1 MNDNMHCD
9 VASLTLYR
17 DGHDSGLLLW
27 ATDDTQFPAAVRTA
41 FLRGR
46 WQTNVSVYVVNDE
59 RRLARDNVS
68 GWYLDAARAVS
79 ALAPLSL
86 SAVDRLPSSIAVWA
100 LASKWVVEAIAR
112 EQVVPALLP
121 TEDAES
127 WTARW
132 RAAPVRPEDRARLA
146 GLADAMPG
154 VARAWPTADDR
165 VLTAQAALL
174 EFIDAATDGLLRAPT
189 LETAPHP
196 GPGASWVMR
205 VGRALAGPQDRFNV
219 QGLSDRHVPDALA
232 RWIGPATAVGG
243 TRPLVG
249 FRLEEP
255 GGRDS
260 TWRVTYHLLDASGQ
274 SRVSVS
280 DLRDG
285 RPKAVEVASRM
296 ANPADALLDALGRCA
311 RVFPPIERSL
321 QQELPA
327 VVHVDAAEAWLFLT
341 KAAIS
346 LQRAGYWVDVPA
358 ALSRVGRRRLR
369 ARMRI
374 GGLAPGQEA
383 AATAGGGLLT
393 GLVDFR
399 WEASLGDDALT
410 PSEFKRLTEAKSALV
425 LHRGQW
431 VAVDPEE
438 VERLRHLMDA
448 GGGQLPAAEA
458 LRLALASEVALPGA
472 GDTLADVVCDGAVA
486 RALEVLSSGVD
497 GRLTEIGTPD
507 GLHGDLRPYQKRG
520 LDWMLGV
527 NNIGFGACLAD
538 DMGLGKTVE
547 LLALFQSLCEAR
559 RGNTFLVVCP
569 TSVLGNWRR
578 EVQRFVPGI
587 ATMVHHGAGRAG
599 DVRALKSAM
608 RARSSG
614 ADGIIVITS
623 YALARRDVEIFSE
636 IEFDALALDE
646 AQNIK
651 NPEAAQSRAVRQ
663 LVARRRLALTGTPVE
678 NRLTELWSI
687 MDFLNPG
694 LLGTRTSFKK
704 TFAVPVERYGD
715 ADAAE
720 KLRRVTAPFILRR
733 LKTDPAIAPDLPD
746 KVETVRFCPLTREQA
761 ALYQA
766 ALDDAMSEISGL
778 APGMERRGRIL
789 AMLTALKQIC
799 NHPAHYLRDD
809 DSTPRRSGKLMR
821 FLELLDEVVE
831 TGGHPLVFTQYREM
845 GEILERVLSRRL
857 GTRIPFYHGG
867 LPRIA
872 RDKIVANFQDPQ
884 GPPVLIVSLKAGG
897 TGLNLTRA
905 NHVFHYDRW
914 WNPAVEDQATDR
926 AFRIGQ
932 TRDVTVHRLV
942 SQGTLEEQIH
952 QILEDKRSL
961 ADRVVGA
968 GETWL
973 SELDDATLHDLVSLG
988 QDAVAEEDP

>member
-1 MNDNMHCD
+1 M
-9 VASLTLYR
+9 TLYR
-17 DGHDSGLLLW
+17 EGRETGLLLW
-27 ATDDTQFPAAVRTA
+27 APDDAHFPPGLRAA

-46 WQTNVSVYVVNDE
+46 WQSNISVFVPDGE
-59 RRLARDNVS
+59 RRLVREPVS
-68 GWYLDAARAVS
+68 GWYLDAARAAS

-86 SAVDRLPSSIAVWA
+86 TAVDRMAPSIAVWA

-112 EQVVPALLP
+112 EQVVPALLA
-121 TEDAES
+121 TEDPEVWS
-127 WTARW
+127 ARW
-132 RAAPVRPEDRARLA
+132 RAAPVRPDDRARLT
-146 GLADAMPG
+146 GLAAAMPG
-154 VARAWPTADDR
+154 VARAWPVSEDR
-165 VLTAQAALL
+165 VLTADAALL
-174 EFIDAATDGLLRAPT
+174 EFIDAATDGLLRAQT

-196 GPGASWVMR
+196 GPGPSWAVR
-205 VGRALAGPQDRFNV
+205 VGRALAGPQNRFAI

-232 RWIGPATAVGG
+232 RWIAPATAVGG
-243 TRPLVG
+243 GRPLVG

-260 TWRVTYHLLDASGQ
+260 TWRITYHLLDAGGQ
-274 SRVSVS
+274 ARVSVA

-285 RPKAVEVASRM
+285 RPSAVEAASRM
-296 ANPADALLDALGRCA
+296 SSPADTLLDALGRCA

-321 QQELPA
+321 QHELPA
-327 VVHVDAAEAWLFLT
+327 IVHVDAAEAWSFLT
-341 KAAIS
+341 RAAIS

-369 ARMRI
+369 ARMRL
-374 GGLAPGQEA
+374 GTETVAEA
-383 AATAGGGLLT
+383 GRGGGLLS
-393 GLVDFR
+393 GLVAFR

-410 PSEFKRLTEAKSALV
+410 PSEFKRLAEAKSALV

-438 VERLRHLMDA
+438 VERLRHLMD
-448 GGGQLPAAEA
+448 GGGGELPAAEA
-458 LRLALASEVALPGA
+458 LRLALASEVSVPGA

-486 RALEVLSSGVD
+486 RALEVLSSGVE
-497 GRLTEIGTPD
+497 GRLSEIQCPD

-527 NNIGFGACLAD
+527 TNIGFGACLAD

-547 LLALFQSLCEAR
+547 LLALFQSLCESR
-559 RGNTFLVVCP
+559 RGNRFLVVCP

-587 ATMVHHGAGRAG
+587 ATLVHHGAGRAG
-599 DVRALKSAM
+599 DARALQAAM
-608 RARSSG
+608 RARMSG

-623 YALARRDVEIFSE
+623 YALARRDVEFFAS

-694 LLGTRTSFKK
+694 LLGSRTSFKK
-704 TFAVPVERYGD
+704 SFAVPVERYGD

-766 ALDDAMSEISGL
+766 ALDEAMSEIAGL

-809 DSTPRRSGKLMR
+809 DNAPRRSGKLTR

-845 GEILERVLSRRL
+845 GEILERVLTRRL
-857 GTRIPFYHGG
+857 GTRVPFYHGG
-867 LPRIA
+867 LPRVA
-872 RDKIVANFQDPQ
+872 RDRIVASFQDPH

>member
-1 MNDNMHCD
+1 MDCD

-17 DGHDSGLLLW
+17 DGRDSGLLLW
-27 ATDDTQFPAAVRTA
+27 ATDDAHFPPAGRTA
-41 FLRGR
+41 FMRGR
-46 WQTNVSVYVVNDE
+46 WQSNVPVYVVDDE
-59 RRLARDNVS
+59 RGMTREPVS
-68 GWYLDAARAVS
+68 GWYLEAARAAS

-86 SAVDRLPSSIAVWA
+86 TAVDRLPPSIAVWA
-100 LASKWVVEAIAR
+100 LASKWVIEAIAR
-112 EQVVPALLP
+112 EQVVPSLVA
-121 TEDAES
+121 TEDSEV

-132 RAAPVRPEDRARLA
+132 RAAPVRPDDRARLA
-146 GLADAMPG
+146 GLAQAMPG
-154 VARAWPTADDR
+154 VARAWPTNGDDR
-165 VLTAQAALL
+165 IMTADAALL
-174 EFIDAATDGLLRAPT
+174 EFIDSATDGLLRAATP
-189 LETAPHP
+189 ETAPHP
-196 GPGASWVMR
+196 GPGPSWAMR
-205 VGRALAGPQDRFNV
+205 VGRALAGPQDRFTV
-219 QGLSDRHVPDALA
+219 QGLSDRHVPEALA
-232 RWIGPATAVGG
+232 RWIAPATAVGG
-243 TRPLVG
+243 NRPLVG

-255 GGRDS
+255 SGRES
-260 TWRVTYHLLDASGQ
+260 TWRVTYHLLDAGGQ
-274 SRVSVS
+274 TRVSVG

-285 RPKAVEVASRM
+285 RPKAVEAASRM
-296 ANPADALLDALGRCA
+296 SKPADTLLDALGRCA
-311 RVFPPIERSL
+311 RVFPAIERSL
-321 QQELPA
+321 QQELPS

-341 KAAIS
+341 RAAIS

-374 GGLAPGQEA
+374 GAEGPASVGGG
-383 AATAGGGLLT
+383 TSGGGLLS

-410 PSEFKRLTEAKSALV
+410 PSEFKRLAEAKSALV

-438 VERLRHLMDA
+438 VARLKHLMDA

-458 LRLALASEVALPGA
+458 LRLALASEVAVPGA

-486 RALEVLSSGVD
+486 RALEILSSGVE
-497 GRLTEIGTPD
+497 GRLNEISTPD

-527 NNIGFGACLAD
+527 TNIGFGACLAD

-547 LLALFQSLCEAR
+547 LLALFQSLCESR
-559 RGNTFLVVCP
+559 QGNTFLVVCP

-587 ATMVHHGAGRAG
+587 ATLVHHGAGRAN
-599 DVRALKSAM
+599 DVRSLRAAM
-608 RARSSG
+608 RTRMAG

-623 YALARRDVEIFSE
+623 YALARRDVEVFSA

-663 LVARRRLALTGTPVE
+663 LVAKRRLALTGTPVE

-766 ALDDAMSEISGL
+766 ALDDAMSEIAGL

-799 NHPAHYLRDD
+799 NHPAHYLRDGD
-809 DSTPRRSGKLMR
+809 PAPRRSGKLTR

-845 GEILERVLSRRL
+845 GDILERVLSRRL

-867 LPRIA
+867 LPRLA
-872 RDKIVANFQDPQ
+872 RDRIVASFQDPN